1 MKLAPHTIR
10 DRVAFSCRG
19 VTIKEPT
26 FRVINALQDLEP
38 DVQIEALFMAATILS
53 TSIGLDPHDLIVRA
67 RRILNETDIF
77 PNAHLDAV
85 RDYAGELK

>member
-1 MKLAPHTIR
+1 MSPHTIR
-10 DRVAFSCRG
+10 DRVAFSSRS
-19 VTIKEPT
+19 VSLKEPT
-26 FRVINALQDLEP
+26 FQVIHALQHLEP
-38 DVQIEALFMAATILS
+38 DVQVEALFLAATILS

-67 RRILNETDIF
+67 RRILTDTEVF